1 MRFDAT
7 LVPTGA
13 PYLGCQWYYPE
24 YLFHAY
30 HFSANIKQD
39 ATEKHWFLNFRLSD
53 YFNILFISPFYS
65 TAF

>member
-7 LVPTGA
+7 SVLTGVT
-13 PYLGCQWYYPE
+13 YLGRQWYYPE
-24 YLFHAY
+24 YFFHVD

-39 ATEKHWFLNFRLSD
+39 ATEKHWFLNSRLSD